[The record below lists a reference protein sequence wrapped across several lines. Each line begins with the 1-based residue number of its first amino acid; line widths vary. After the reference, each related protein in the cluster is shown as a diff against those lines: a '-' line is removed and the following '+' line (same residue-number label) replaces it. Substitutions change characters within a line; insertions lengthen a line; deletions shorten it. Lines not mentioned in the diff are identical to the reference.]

1 MKIKVDKNPYD
12 RELFTNDTLVLEPN
26 TISCLVGCN
35 GTGKT
40 TVVEYIKKHLEKLH
54 AEEFEETP
62 YSGLGKAMEAALGRE
77 RPKNKDNLYFV
88 DFSKHTKIAADE
100 TASFLLDA
108 AVSFSSTGEGISYRL
123 GQMLKIL
130 GKSINKIKNQNAS
143 VFIFFDDCDAGT
155 SLDKIIEIK
164 DVFNLIV
171 DHCKA
176 MNVTYYIL
184 LTANSFE
191 MCRDLDCISVH
202 DFKHLKFTDYEE
214 YKRFVLESA
223 ANKEHSF
230 KEMEKDDE

>member
-40 TVVEYIKKHLEKLH
+40 TVIEYVKKYLEKLH
-54 AEEFEETP
+54 AEEFEENP
-62 YSGLGKAMEAALGRE
+62 YSGLGKAMEAALDRE

-88 DFSKHTKIAADE
+88 DFSKHTKTAGNG

-108 AVSFSSTGEGISYRL
+108 TVSFSSTGEGISYRL
-123 GQMLKIL
+123 GQTLKML
-130 GKSINKIKNQNAS
+130 GGSIKKIKNQNAS
-143 VFIFFDDCDAGT
+143 IFIFFDDCDAGT
-155 SLDKIIEIK
+155 SLDKIVEIK
-164 DVFNLIV
+164 DVFDLIV
-171 DHCKA
+171 DYCKS
-176 MNVTYYIL
+176 MNVTYYIVV
-184 LTANSFE
+184 TANSYE

-202 DFKHLKFTDYEE
+202 DFSHIKFTDYEK
-214 YKRFVLESA
+214 YKKFVLESA